1 MNGLSLL
8 LLNNGESDD
17 LYKEDKKLADK
28 LNQIDHLLTRYEN
41 DYRISMDPV
50 TKKMIGEID
59 EILN

>member
-1 MNGLSLL
+1 MTCIKKIRNWFSLL
-8 LLNNGESDD
+8 ERCKR
-17 LYKEDKKLADK
+17 YADK

-41 DYRISMDPV
+41 DYRTSMDPI